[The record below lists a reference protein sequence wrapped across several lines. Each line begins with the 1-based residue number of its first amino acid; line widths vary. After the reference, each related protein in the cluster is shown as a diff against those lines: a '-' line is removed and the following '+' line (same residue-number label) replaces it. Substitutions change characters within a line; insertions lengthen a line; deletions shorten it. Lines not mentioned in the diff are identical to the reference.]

1 MENKGKLMENKGK
14 LMENKGKLILPSL
27 LCEKVQNPTNQRI
40 DSSGF
45 EPGPAVWGSSLAK
58 LI

>member
-45 EPGPAVWGSSLAK
+45 EPGPAV
-58 LI
+58 